1 MIPISEVDIEENIEE
16 VEEPST
22 TYYIDPVKKKVV
34 GLVDGIESVKQ
45 AVKLILGTE
54 RFEHIIYTTDY
65 GTESVRLIGASSSV
79 LRSELGRSIRE
90 ALTQD
95 DRISDVVNFK
105 INITGDTADVR
116 FTVVTIY
123 GDFNEGVTRS
133 V

>member
-1 MIPISEVDIEENIEE
+1 MIPISEVNIEEE
-16 VEEPST
+16 VEEVEEHST

-34 GLVDGIESVKQ
+34 GMTDGLEAVKQ
-45 AVKLILGTE
+45 AVRIILSVE

-65 GTESVRLIGASSSV
+65 GTESVRLVGASASI

-95 DRISDVVNFK
+95 DRISDVVNFQ
-105 INITGDTADVR
+105 IDIQGDTADVK
-116 FTVVTIY
+116 FTVVTVY
-123 GDFNEGVTRS
+123 GNFEEGVTRS